1 MQSMPSESV
10 DLVVTD
16 PPYLVNYRPR
26 DGLRC
31 ANDDNAA
38 WLLPV
43 FRELY
48 RVLKRDRFC
57 ATFYGWPWIDR
68 LMHVWKQVGFRP
80 SFIGKF
86 VS

>member
-1 MQSMPSESV
+1 MPSKSV

-26 DGLRC
+26 EGRRC

-38 WLLPV
+38 WLLPA

-57 ATFYGWPWIDR
+57 ASFYGWPWIDR